1 MPIASTRTVELFV
14 AAVEAGNFSRAASRL
29 GLTPA
34 AVSRAIGRLEA
45 ELGLRL
51 FRRTTRQMRLT
62 SEGQLYFERCRQA
75 LGLIEQ
81 AERELTERQETPRGL
96 VRLSVPTTYGH
107 SRALPALARL
117 LDSHPDVSLEIDVSN
132 RNVDFVTEGYD
143 LAIRAGELADSELVA
158 HRLEEATLGVFA
170 SPDYLARRG
179 TPRSA
184 DDFARH
190 ILIGFVRPSSGRIMP
205 WLFRRPDG
213 TQFAVTPADA
223 VRCSDDFLGCLT
235 MARHGAGLLQ
245 AFHFLVEEDLARGT
259 LVELLR
265 GLAGRSR
272 PFTLL
277 QAPRRTPTAA
287 VRVVVDALLADARA
301 RAGTGASPARPRAP
315 RRSS

>member
-29 GLTPA
+29 GITPA
-34 AVSRAIGRLEA
+34 AVSRAIGRHEA
-45 ELGLRL
+45 ELGIRL
-51 FRRTTRQMRLT
+51 FRRTTRQMQLT
-62 SEGQLYFERCRQA
+62 AEGQLYFERCRQA

-81 AERELTERQETPRGL
+81 AERELTERQEIPRGL

-107 SRALPALARL
+107 TRALPVLARL
-117 LDSHPDVSLEIDVSN
+117 LATHPDVTLEIDVSN

-179 TPRSA
+179 TPRGA
-184 DDFARH
+184 DDLARH
-190 ILIGFVRPSSGRIMP
+190 LLIGFIRPSTGRMHP
-205 WLFRRPDG
+205 WVFRRPDG
-213 TQFAVTPADA
+213 TQFAVTPSGA

-235 MARHGAGLLQ
+235 LARHGAGLLQ

-259 LVELLR
+259 LVELLS
-265 GLAGRSR
+265 GLASRSR

-287 VRVVVDALLADARA
+287 VRVVVDALLADARS
-301 RAGTGASPARPRAP
+301 RAVPSRPPRSRP
-315 RRSS
+315 RRSAT